1 MDVPKLTP
9 EMLAGFPPSAVE
21 LIQQLLAVIQLQ
33 AAKIAELEE
42 KLSQNSHNSSK
53 PPSSDG
59 LAVKPSP
66 PKSATGKKPGGQPG
80 HSKQSRTL
88 IPTVE
93 CHRMIPCF
101 PAVRRNCS
109 KPLAGNDPNP
119 LRFQVTELPPV
130 KPEVTE
136 YQRHRLVC
144 ACGFSNCGPLPTGV
158 TGQDGPRLRAW
169 VVLLTG
175 RYRMSKE
182 NAANLTGDVFGV
194 SLSAGQVCSVEAGA
208 GRMLQPVADEILAAA
223 RRSASNIDETSMGR
237 GRWLWVMVTA
247 VGTAF
252 QIVTGRNREELLNLI
267 GDNDVRVL
275 TSDRHSLYSRLWSGQ
290 HQLCWAH
297 LRRDF
302 QAMIDRNNDGS
313 EVGREL
319 LMLSD
324 ELFGLWK
331 RVRDGTL
338 TKKAFASKMT
348 RPGVFRTRLDAA
360 LKQGL
365 AGGCAKTRGTCGQLI
380 EREASL
386 FRFAFND
393 GVEPTNNAA
402 ERAIRH
408 GVIWRKQSHGPKS
421 ESGAAYLANIWSV
434 VETCRQQGRR
444 VWDFLAECF
453 NAAQTGQPLPR
464 LVTPVPQLQ
473 AA

>member
-9 EMLAGFPPSAVE
+9 EMMATWPPEAVAF
-21 LIQQLLAVIQLQ
+21 IQLLL
-33 AAKIAELEE
+33 AKIADLEE
-42 KLSQNSHNSSK
+42 RLNKNSHNSSK

-59 LAVKPSP
+59 PAVKPAP
-66 PKSATGKKPGGQPG
+66 PKPVTGKKPGGQPG
-80 HSKQSRTL
+80 HPKQSRTM
-88 IPTVE
+88 IPTAE
-93 CHRMIPCF
+93 CDRVVPCF
-101 PAVRRNCS
+101 PAACRNCS
-109 KPLAGNDPNP
+109 KPLAGTDPSP

-130 KPEVTE
+130 RPEVTE

-144 ACGFSNCGPLPTGV
+144 SCGFSTCGPLPAGV
-158 TGQDGPRLRAW
+158 TGQDGPRLRAG

-175 RYRMSKE
+175 RYRLSKE
-182 NAANLTGDVFGV
+182 NAANLMGDLFGV
-194 SLSAGQVCSVEAGA
+194 PLSAGQVCAVEAGA
-208 GRMLQPVADEILAAA
+208 GRVLQPVADGILTAA
-223 RRSASNIDETSMGR
+223 RQSASNIDETSMGN

-252 QIVTGRNREELLNLI
+252 QIVSGRNRAELLNLI
-267 GDNDVRVL
+267 GENYVRVL
-275 TSDRHSLYSRLWSGQ
+275 TSDRHSLYSRVPAGS
-290 HQLCWAH
+290 HQYCWAH

-302 QAMIDRNNDGS
+302 QAMIDRGNDGS
-313 EVGREL
+313 AVGREL
-319 LMLSD
+319 LTLSD

-338 TKKAFASKMT
+338 SKSAFASKMS
-348 RPGVFRTRLDAA
+348 RRGGFRTRFNATLERGVAC
-360 LKQGL
+360 
-365 AGGCAKTRGTCGQLI
+365 GCAKTRGTCGRLL
-380 EREASL
+380 EREVSL

-421 ESGAAYLANIWSV
+421 ETGATYLANIWSI
-434 VETCRQQGRR
+434 VETCRQQGRK

-453 NAAQTGQPLPR
+453 AAAQAGRPMPGLVAQQTQP
-464 LVTPVPQLQ
+464 Q

>member
-9 EMLAGFPPSAVE
+9 EMMATFPPEAVA
-21 LIQQLLAVIQLQ
+21 LIQLLL
-33 AAKIAELEE
+33 AKIAELEE
-42 KLSQNSHNSSK
+42 KLNKNSHNSSK

-59 LAVKPSP
+59 PAVKPAP
-66 PKSATGKKPGGQPG
+66 PKPATGNKRGGQPG
-80 HSKQSRTL
+80 HPKQSRTM
-88 IPTVE
+88 IPAAE
-93 CHRMIPCF
+93 CHRVVPCF
-101 PAVRRNCS
+101 PAACRNCS
-109 KPLAGNDPNP
+109 KPLAGSDPNP

-130 KPEVTE
+130 RPEVTE

-144 ACGFSNCGPLPTGV
+144 SCGFSNCGPLPAGV
-158 TGQDGPRLRAW
+158 SGQDGPRLRAG

-182 NAANLTGDVFGV
+182 NAANLMSDLFGV

-208 GRMLQPVADEILAAA
+208 GRVLQPVADEILTGA
-223 RRSASNIDETSMGR
+223 RQSASNIDETSMGK

-247 VGTAF
+247 LGTAF
-252 QIVTGRNREELLNLI
+252 QIVSGRNREELLKLI
-267 GDNDVRVL
+267 GDKYVRVI
-275 TSDRHSLYSRLWSGQ
+275 TSDRHSLYSHLPAGQ
-290 HQLCWAH
+290 HQYCWAH

-313 EVGREL
+313 KTGREL
-319 LMLSD
+319 LTLSD

-338 TKKAFASKMT
+338 TRRAFTSKMT
-348 RPGVFRTRLDAA
+348 RPGVFRSRFHAVLER
-360 LKQGL
+360 GL
-365 AGGCAKTRGTCGQLI
+365 LCGCAKTRGTCGRLT
-380 EREASL
+380 EREPSL
-386 FRFAFND
+386 FMFAFIN

-421 ESGAAYLANIWSV
+421 ESGARYLANIWSV
-434 VETCRQQGRR
+434 VETCRQQGRQ
-444 VWDFLAECF
+444 VWDFLADCF
-453 NAAQTGQPLPR
+453 DAAQAGRPLPCLVTPAAQT
-464 LVTPVPQLQ
+464 Q